1 MKKSDRLLG
10 MGRDITRRDFIHDF
24 SLAGL
29 GLALPGGLTAHA
41 AGSATAPLARDYPP
55 VRTGIRG
62 SHPGAFEVAH
72 ALAREG
78 KGFPAPTDLDETY
91 DLVVVGGGISGLAAA
106 YYYRKRFGPDARI
119 LIVENHDDFGGH
131 AKRNEFHQ
139 GGRMRLS
146 WGGTMNLE
154 YPMFSDEVSELLS
167 ELGVDIDTLLEG
179 YHFRYGSGPKGKH
192 AMFFDAETFGRDVL
206 VQDFSFRVGRETD
219 LDDAIDRFPIS
230 EASRE
235 SLKKFYA
242 RRDNVFA
249 GKSADEVEK
258 LLKRISY
265 TDFLKQYGGL
275 TDEAANLFIR
285 VTHGY
290 AGVGADS
297 LSAAECIGA
306 SVPIMHLLGSEHLSG
321 SGAADAG
328 GDVAMFPD
336 GNASIA
342 RLLVRALIPAVAP
355 DADASN
361 LALAPFDYG
370 KLDEAGA
377 PVRLRLESTVINV
390 ANRDG
395 GTGVTYVN
403 DGRVLRVSA
412 KHTVLACYHAIIP
425 HLCPELPDKQKD
437 AQKYQVKRPLLVT
450 NVLLRNS
457 QAIERLELSGAYCP
471 GRLHGAVW
479 VVKGVDTVGYS
490 HDWDDAGTVPVM
502 FWGSVTPPDASV
514 PVKEQHRASGALL
527 LSMSFEDFER
537 EVRTVLDGM
546 LGPAGFDVRE
556 DVLAI
561 TVNRW
566 PHGYAYGYLDL
577 WDPDWAEGQAPH
589 EIARQPFGNITIAN
603 ADAGADAYTHVAID
617 EARRAVGEFDADR

>member
-1 MKKSDRLLG
+1 MKKTDRMLG
-10 MGRDITRRDFIHDF
+10 MDRDISRRDFIHDF
-24 SLAGL
+24 SLASL
-29 GLALPGGLTAHA
+29 GLTLPAGLAAHA
-41 AGSATAPLARDYPP
+41 ATGSPVPAGASYPP

-78 KGFPAPTDLDETY
+78 KSFPAPTDLDETY

-119 LIVENHDDFGGH
+119 LILENHDDFGGH

-139 GGRMRLS
+139 GGQMRLS

-154 YPMFSDEVSELLS
+154 YPLFSDEVNELLA
-167 ELGVDIDTLLEG
+167 ELGVSIDTLLEG
-179 YHFRYGSGPKGKH
+179 YDFRYGSGPKGKH
-192 AMFFDAETFGRDVL
+192 ALFFDAETYGRDEL
-206 VQDFSFRVGRETD
+206 VRDFSFRAGRETD
-219 LDDAIDRFPIS
+219 LDASIDRFPVS
-230 EASRE
+230 EESRE
-235 SLKKFYA
+235 SLKQFYA
-242 RRDNVFA
+242 RRENVFA
-249 GKSADEVEK
+249 GKSEDEVK
-258 LLKRISY
+258 ALLRGISY
-265 TDFLKQYGGL
+265 TDFLRKYGGL
-275 TDEAANLFIR
+275 TDEAANLFVR

-306 SVPIMHLLGSEHLSG
+306 SVPITHLLGSPHLSG
-321 SGAADAG
+321 SGATDAG

-355 DADASN
+355 DADASD
-361 LALAPFDYG
+361 LALAHFDYA
-370 KLDEAGA
+370 KLDEAGK
-377 PVRLRLESTVINV
+377 PVRLRLRSTVINT
-390 ANRDG
+390 ANQNG
-395 GTGVTYVN
+395 GTRVTYVN
-403 DGRVLRVSA
+403 GGRVLRVNA

-425 HLCPELPDKQKD
+425 HLCPELPEEQKQ

-450 NVLLRNS
+450 NVLLRDS
-457 QAIERLELSGAYCP
+457 KAIDKLELSGAYCP

-479 VVKGVDTVGYS
+479 VVKGVNTVGYR
-490 HDWDDAGTVPVM
+490 HEWDDSGSVPVM
-502 FWGSVTPPDASV
+502 FWGSIAPPDSSV
-514 PVKEQHRASGALL
+514 SVKEQHRASRALL
-527 LSMSFEDFER
+527 LAMTFADFER

-546 LGPAGFDVRE
+546 LGPAGFDAR
-556 DVLAI
+556 DDILAV

-577 WDPDWAEGQAPH
+577 WDPEWPEGNAPH
-589 EIARQPFGNITIAN
+589 EIARRPYGNIAIAN
-603 ADAGADAYTHVAID
+603 ADAGAEAYTHIAID
-617 EARRAVGEFDADR
+617 EARRAVGELGDR

>member
-1 MKKSDRLLG
+1 MKKKDKELG
-10 MGRDITRRDFIHDF
+10 MDRDITRRDFIHDF
-24 SLAGL
+24 SIASL
-29 GLALPGGLTAHA
+29 GLALPAGLAAHA
-41 AGSATAPLARDYPP
+41 ASTTLGPGPAHYPP
-55 VRTGIRG
+55 VRTGMRG

-78 KGFPAPTDLDETY
+78 KSFPAPADIDESY

-106 YYYRKRFGPDARI
+106 YYYQKRFGPDARI
-119 LIVENHDDFGGH
+119 LILENHDDFGGH

-139 GGRMRLS
+139 GGEMRLS

-154 YPMFSDEVSELLS
+154 YPLFSEEVNKLLA
-167 ELGVDIDTLLEG
+167 ELGVDIETLLEG
-179 YHFRYGSGPKGKH
+179 YHFRYGTGPKGKH
-192 AMFFDAETFGRDVL
+192 ALFFDADTYGRNEL

-219 LDDAIDRFPIS
+219 LDASIDRFPIS
-230 EASRE
+230 KESRE

-242 RRDNVFA
+242 RRENVFA
-249 GKSADEVEK
+249 GKSDDEVTK
-258 LLKRISY
+258 LLQSISY
-265 TDFLKQYGGL
+265 TDFLKKYGGL
-275 TDEAANLFIR
+275 TDEAAKLFNK

-306 SVPIMHLLGSEHLSG
+306 SVPITHLLGSPHLSG
-321 SGAADAG
+321 SGATDAG

-342 RLLVRALIPAVAP
+342 RLLVHALIPAVAP
-355 DADASN
+355 DADSSN
-361 LALAPFDYG
+361 LALARFDYS

-377 PVRLRLESTVINV
+377 PVRLRLSSTVINA
-390 ANRDG
+390 ANQDG
-395 GTGVTYVN
+395 GTRVTYIN
-403 DGRVLRVSA
+403 DGRVLRVNA
-412 KHTVLACYHAIIP
+412 RHTVLACYHAIIP
-425 HLCPELPDKQKD
+425 HLCPELPEAQKE

-457 QAIERLELSGAYCP
+457 SAIDKLELSGAYCP

-479 VVKGVDTVGYS
+479 VVKGVNTVGYS
-490 HDWDDAGTVPVM
+490 HEWDDSGSVPIM
-502 FWGSVTPPDASV
+502 FWGSIAPPDSSV
-514 PVKEQHRASGALL
+514 PVKEQHRASRALL
-527 LSMSFEDFER
+527 LAMTFEDFER

-546 LGPAGFDVRE
+546 LGPAGFDAR
-556 DVLAI
+556 DDILAI

-577 WDPDWAEGQAPH
+577 WDPEWPEGEAPH
-589 EIARQPFGNITIAN
+589 EIARQPHGNIAIAN

-617 EARRAVGEFDADR
+617 EARRAVGELGGR